1 MYSATNTRIIVPEFD
16 YHRPETLTEVF
27 SLLAKHEDQA
37 RIMAGGTD
45 LIVKMKM
52 GRVNSERLISL
63 AGVSE
68 LNGIS
73 SGSELT
79 IGSMTCIQAV
89 SRSAP
94 VQNNYPALFEACEAF
109 STVPIMIMGTIGGN
123 LCNASPA
130 ADTVPALLAFDAS
143 VDLVNASGC
152 RTIPL
157 HEFFT
162 GPGQTALKKNEL
174 LQLVR
179 LPEPTVGTG
188 SAFIKVSRVVADI
201 SQVCAAVMLVRAGE
215 QVTNCRIALGAVAP
229 TPVRIHRAEESLI
242 GRNGDSSAFDN
253 AARIVA
259 EEIKPITDVRASEDY
274 RRQVAVVIV
283 RDALVAA
290 WQRAEGTFENE

>member
-1 MYSATNTRIIVPEFD
+1 M
-16 YHRPETLTEVF
+16 
-27 SLLAKHEDQA
+27 
-37 RIMAGGTD
+37 
-45 LIVKMKM
+45 
-52 GRVNSERLISL
+52 
-63 AGVSE
+63 
-68 LNGIS
+68 
-73 SGSELT
+73 
-79 IGSMTCIQAV
+79 
-89 SRSAP
+89 
-94 VQNNYPALFEACEAF
+94 
-109 STVPIMIMGTIGGN
+109 
-123 LCNASPA
+123 
-130 ADTVPALLAFDAS
+130 
-143 VDLVNASGC
+143 
-152 RTIPL
+152 
-157 HEFFT
+157 
-162 GPGQTALKKNEL
+162 
-174 LQLVR
+174 R

-290 WQRAEGTFENE
+290 WQRAEDTFENE